1 MESSEEDDTDM
12 PVGYLPA
19 QTNLAVTAGP
29 EQILKFVDQDS
40 ELVTESRL

>member
-40 ELVTESRL
+40 ELVIDSRL